1 MMALSVYAFLSV
13 LLIAGQIYQVLKDTG
28 YRVTLEAATSYSK
41 SISDVRE
48 YYSSQVVPRASETG
62 MTISHDFRNLDNA
75 IPLLAIL
82 TIEIGEISSS
92 QRGGGDFRF
101 FSSYPFPWRK
111 SGGVQNDIEQAVL
124 TTCKLQVLVVR

>member
-1 MMALSVYAFLSV
+1 MALSVYAFLSV

-62 MTISHDFRNLDNA
+62 MTISNDFRNLDNA
-75 IPLLAIL
+75 IPFPAIL